1 MRIAII
7 GGVAG
12 GASAA
17 ARARRINEH
26 AEIAIYEQGPYV
38 SYANCGLPY
47 YTGGI
52 IQDPKDLLLETPE
65 SFWDRYRVRVL
76 THARV
81 TNVHLDSGQLRYEAG
96 LDVHEASFDRLI
108 LAPGAEPIIPSLDG
122 LDRPDVY
129 RLRTVPDAL
138 RLRDRLESFPVHRAV
153 IVGAG
158 FIGLEMAEVLHQH
171 GVAVTIVDKAP
182 HVLPPMD
189 SDMARFLE
197 LRLQDMG
204 MDLLWSST
212 LKGIYG
218 AENSPIVELTS
229 GTRIAADMV
238 LIGLGVRPSIQLAR
252 QMGLSLG
259 PTGAVQVDHHML
271 TSHPNVWAAGDAVEK
286 FDLVT
291 GRPHWFPLAGVAN
304 KEGRVAGTNAAG
316 GEATLRGAVGTAIVR
331 VAPYVAGVTGL
342 TEERARRENIPHRVL
357 HTIRGH
363 HAGYYPG
370 ASDLVIKLL
379 YHPDD
384 GRILGA
390 QAIGT
395 EGVDKRIDVVAT
407 ALHGRMTIDDL
418 SDLDLAYA
426 PPIGA
431 AKDPVIITGMAAANH
446 QEHLVDSVTAE
457 VLGQWLR
464 SEHPPVLVDLRD
476 PHEITET
483 GVIAG
488 ARPIPLND
496 LRSRLDEL
504 PSSSPIVLYC
514 RSGHRSYVGARILR
528 QSGRD
533 GIYNLSGGISVWRLT
548 HPTTALSVQEA

>member
-26 AEIAIYEQGPYV
+26 AEITIYEQGPYV

-47 YTGGI
+47 YVGGL
-52 IQDPKDLLLETPE
+52 IQDPADLLLETPE

-81 TNVHLDSGQLRYEAG
+81 TDVDPNSGNLRYEAG
-96 LDVHEASFDRLI
+96 LDAREARFDHLI
-108 LAPGAEPIIPSLDG
+108 LAPGAEPIIPALEG
-122 LDRPDVY
+122 LERPDVY

-138 RLRDRLESFPVHRAV
+138 RLRDRLDSSSVRHAV

-171 GVAVTIVDKAP
+171 GIAVTIVDKAP

-189 SDMARFLE
+189 EDIARFLE

-204 MDLLWSST
+204 IVLHMSST

-218 AENSPIVELTS
+218 AVNAPVVELTS

-252 QMGLSLG
+252 QMGLALG
-259 PTGAVQVDHHML
+259 PSGALQVDPGMR
-271 TSHPNVWAAGDAVEK
+271 TSHRQVWAAGDAVEK

-291 GRPHWFPLAGVAN
+291 GRPQWFPLAGVAN

-316 GEATLRGAVGTAIVR
+316 GQATLRGAVGTAIVR
-331 VAPYVAGVTGL
+331 VAPYMAGVTGL
-342 TEERARRENIPHRVL
+342 TEDRARRENIPHRVL

-370 ASDLVIKLL
+370 ASDLLMKLL
-379 YHPDD
+379 YHPAD

-395 EGVDKRIDVVAT
+395 DGVDKRIDVIAT
-407 ALHGRMTIDDL
+407 AMHGRMTIDDL
-418 SDLDLAYA
+418 ADLDLAYA

-431 AKDPVIITGMAAANH
+431 AKDPAIITGMAAANH
-446 QEHLVDSVTAE
+446 KELLVDSITAE
-457 VLGQWLR
+457 VLSQWMKATK
-464 SEHPPVLVDLRD
+464 PPVLVDLRD
-476 PHEITET
+476 HHELVET

-488 ARPIPLND
+488 ARHIPLND

-504 PSSSPIVLYC
+504 PSSGPMVLYC
-514 RSGHRSYVGARILR
+514 RSGHRSYVAARILR
-528 QSGRD
+528 QHGRD
-533 GIYNLSGGISVWRLT
+533 SVYNLSGGITVWRLT
-548 HPTTALSVQEA
+548 QPTTALTAQKA

>member
-26 AEIAIYEQGPYV
+26 AEITIYEQGPYV

-47 YTGGI
+47 YVGGI
-52 IQDPKDLLLETPE
+52 IQNPDDLLLETPE

-76 THARV
+76 THSRV
-81 TNVHLDSGQLRYEAG
+81 TDVDPDSGNLRYEAG
-96 LDVHEASFDRLI
+96 LDVREARFDHLI
-108 LAPGAEPIIPSLDG
+108 LAPGAEPIIPTLEG
-122 LDRPDVY
+122 LERPDVY

-138 RLRDRLESFPVHRAV
+138 RLRDRIDSSSVRHAV

-158 FIGLEMAEVLHQH
+158 FIGLEMAEVLHQI
-171 GVAVTIVDKAP
+171 GIAVTIVDKAP

-189 SDMARFLE
+189 EDIARFLE
-197 LRLQDMG
+197 LRLQEMG
-204 MDLLWSST
+204 LVLHLSST
-212 LKGIYG
+212 LKGIHG
-218 AENSPIVELTS
+218 AANAPVVELTS
-229 GTRIAADMV
+229 GTRIPADMV
-238 LIGLGVRPSIQLAR
+238 LIGLGVRPSVQLAR
-252 QMGLSLG
+252 QMGLTLG
-259 PTGAVQVDHHML
+259 PSGALKVDALMR
-271 TSHPNVWAAGDAVEK
+271 TSHPKVWAAGDAVEK

-291 GRPHWFPLAGVAN
+291 ERPQWFPLAGVAN

-370 ASDLVIKLL
+370 ASDLLMKLL
-379 YHPDD
+379 YHPGD

-395 EGVDKRIDVVAT
+395 DGVDKRIDVIAT

-446 QEHLVDSVTAE
+446 KEHHVDSITAE
-457 VLGQWLR
+457 VLAQWMR
-464 SEHPPVLVDLRD
+464 ATQPPVLVDLRD
-476 PHEITET
+476 HHELVET
-483 GVIAG
+483 GIIAG
-488 ARPIPLND
+488 ALHVPLND
-496 LRSRLDEL
+496 LRGRLDEL
-504 PSSSPIVLYC
+504 PSSGPMVLYC
-514 RSGHRSYVGARILR
+514 RSGHRSYVAARILR
-528 QSGRD
+528 QHGRESV
-533 GIYNLSGGISVWRLT
+533 YNLSGGITVWRLT
-548 HPTTALSVQEA
+548 NPTTALATQKA